1 MTHCCS
7 ITLEIKSKTLNFNQ
21 VTLVTALK
29 KWSLYLHWQ
38 AERMTLKG
46 KRERARQRKIVRVLQ
61 VRQRDTTLILQIA
74 CWPVMTES
82 INGESIF

>member
-46 KRERARQRKIVRVLQ
+46 KRVRARQRKIVLQ
-61 VRQRDTTLILQIA
+61 VRQHDTTLIPQIA

-82 INGESIF
+82 INGENIF